1 MSKVRKVGSSKP
13 MTFATFQAFEIFRLL
28 TILRLFDDLDEST
41 TISSALPPPPTTSS
55 FSALNAFGADNP
67 DDPVVFN
74 IEVSGAA
81 ILLKPWMKRR

>member
-1 MSKVRKVGSSKP
+1 MSEVRKLGSSEA
-13 MTFATFQAFEIFRLL
+13 MTFATVQAFEVF
-28 TILRLFDDLDEST
+28 RLFDDLDAST
-41 TISSALPPPPTTSS
+41 TVSSALPPPPTTSS

>member
-1 MSKVRKVGSSKP
+1 MSEFRKLGSSEP
-13 MTFATFQAFEIFRLL
+13 MKFATDQAFEVF
-28 TILRLFDDLDEST
+28 RLFDDLDEST
-41 TISSALPPPPTTSS
+41 TVSSALPPPPTTSS

>member
-1 MSKVRKVGSSKP
+1 M
-13 MTFATFQAFEIFRLL
+13 

-41 TISSALPPPPTTSS
+41 TVSSALPPPPTTSS
-55 FSALNAFGADNP
+55 VPSSLGAKS

-81 ILLKPWMKRR
+81 IYLKP